1 MDEQHNELIDYVLDE
16 PEKAARELE
25 LLRKAVLA
33 YIAAEEGRE
42 GVRLPC
48 YQQALDAAAEF
59 QK

>member
-1 MDEQHNELIDYVLDE
+1 MSTRPTIEYVLDE
-16 PEKAARELE
+16 PEQAAAEIDR
-25 LLRKAVLA
+25 LRAFVLA
-33 YIAAEEGRE
+33 YIAAEEDRE